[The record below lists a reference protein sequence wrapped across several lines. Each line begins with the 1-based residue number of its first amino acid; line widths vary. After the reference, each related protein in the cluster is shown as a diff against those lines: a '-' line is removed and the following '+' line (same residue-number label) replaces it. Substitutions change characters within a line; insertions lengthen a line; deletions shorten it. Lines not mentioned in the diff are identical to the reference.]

1 MENRCPID
9 LGNAVNIIHRL
20 ATGSPLTIL
29 RYEELFDFFSEEPP
43 SIAIRKEKNDKNKL
57 FEGILRIRIWRP
69 KGECISWSIYSEE
82 REKFDSIII
91 RRVRWD
97 LDKDTEFA
105 KKKLKEKN
113 KDLWKKNWEEALEM
127 WPSIDVCNMYISL
140 QQSDD
145 VIRLIQDFDM
155 EIEEGFRLDNDN
167 RQSEEWRE
175 LEIKRKFD
183 WGQIHL
189 IWGVEKR
196 NDCVECKIKEL
207 VSKLDCIINGI
218 NENIFEMTLHYT
230 MNPEDYK
237 YSLKGN
243 KD

>member
-1 MENRCPID
+1 ME
-9 LGNAVNIIHRL
+9 
-20 ATGSPLTIL
+20 
-29 RYEELFDFFSEEPP
+29 
-43 SIAIRKEKNDKNKL
+43 
-57 FEGILRIRIWRP
+57 
-69 KGECISWSIYSEE
+69 
-82 REKFDSIII
+82 
-91 RRVRWD
+91 
-97 LDKDTEFA
+97 
-105 KKKLKEKN
+105 
-113 KDLWKKNWEEALEM
+113 KNWEETLEM

-237 YSLKGN
+237 NSLKGN